1 MWAGR
6 VVCEVRWRN
15 EARPGGRRSQA
26 TWRIGRQ
33 SGAGAGS
40 EEWLWKAMA
49 LGVGSWVWKE
59 TRVWRRWSCCIREV
73 EECRGCFQMLHTT
86 GGQDRTGRDGREEA
100 ATVQRERTQDREKG
114 GRRQKRERGQMKQEN
129 QQRPTSP
136 SYVLISMN
144 REHTGISTIG

>member
-26 TWRIGRQ
+26 TWRIGTQ
-33 SGAGAGS
+33 SGAGAES
-40 EEWLWKAMA
+40 EEWLWRAMA
-49 LGVGSWVWKE
+49 LEVGSWVWKE
-59 TRVWRRWSCCIREV
+59 TRVWRRLSCCIREV

-86 GGQDRTGRDGREEA
+86 GGQDRTGREGGSSNRA
-100 ATVQRERTQDREKG
+100 KGKNTRQREKG

-136 SYVLISMN
+136 SYVLISVYEQGTHWN
-144 REHTGISTIG
+144 